1 MRFSRFNYE
10 VQTEDGNFIVC
21 NSLTGAIL
29 KIDESHYTSIKA
41 TVQNNNFI
49 VDQENSMHKN
59 LISRG
64 ILVEDLLDI
73 DNISLQVAAT
83 VNYSNCVNSGDCT
96 KADNRYACENTG
108 TC

>member
-64 ILVEDLLDI
+64 ILVEDHWILTI
-73 DNISLQVAAT
+73 FHSKLQRRLTIVIA
-83 VNYSNCVNSGDCT
+83 
-96 KADNRYACENTG
+96 
-108 TC
+108 